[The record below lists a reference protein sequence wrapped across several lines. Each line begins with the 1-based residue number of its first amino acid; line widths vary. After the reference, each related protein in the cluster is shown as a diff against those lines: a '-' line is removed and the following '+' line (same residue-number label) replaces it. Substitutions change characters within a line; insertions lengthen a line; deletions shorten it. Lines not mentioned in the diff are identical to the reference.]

1 MTTIAKV
8 LLAAPDMKQVFAAL
22 RSTGKNTPPAK
33 VRNRPR
39 GLNINWPENRWI
51 RPAGRQPQDPHG
63 AYGAGDWEDP
73 LLLEF
78 RRKW

>member
-8 LLAAPDMKQVFAAL
+8 LLAGPDMKHLFRAL
-22 RSTGKNTPPAK
+22 RAGNSSNVTTPTKNQPQHGA
-33 VRNRPR
+33 
-39 GLNINWPENRWI
+39 INWPENRMI
-51 RPAGRQPQDPHG
+51 RPVGRQPNDPHG
-63 AYGAGDWEDP
+63 LYGPGDWEDP